1 MIVNPQVINVSAML
15 MVFLLYAA
23 LGICIDY
30 LVARY
35 YQSISRRLRWRA
47 STLSALI
54 TLLTVFVLA
63 SVIQTNNLLGMFGY
77 AAGNFVG
84 TYLAVGGKA

>member
-1 MIVNPQVINVSAML
+1 
-15 MVFLLYAA
+15 MVFLLYTA

-35 YQSISRRLRWRA
+35 YQSISRRLRLRA

-63 SVIQTNNLLGMFGY
+63 QVIRTDNPIPMLGY
-77 AAGNFVG
+77 AAGNWLG
-84 TYLAVGGKA
+84 TYLAVGKP